1 MKGKGQNGLSN
12 TTERCIVDV
21 EVRHHA
27 MYSLEI
33 NAYGSLRVRRY
44 DCVRHLL
51 DSRLAGVRSCTGF
64 ARVVGNRSKTFSPP
78 LQHITSNYA
87 VQIKTTKTSGF
98 T

>member
-1 MKGKGQNGLSN
+1 MKGKEQNGLSN

-33 NAYGSLRVRRY
+33 TAYGSLRVRRY

-51 DSRLAGVRSCTGF
+51 TAG
-64 ARVVGNRSKTFSPP
+64 
-78 LQHITSNYA
+78 LQVSAA
-87 VQIKTTKTSGF
+87 VLGLLELWEIGAKPSLLLCNT
-98 T
+98 